1 MQTGKVNVVLELII
15 FEVQ

>member
-1 MQTGKVNVVLELII
+1 MQTGKVNVLLELII